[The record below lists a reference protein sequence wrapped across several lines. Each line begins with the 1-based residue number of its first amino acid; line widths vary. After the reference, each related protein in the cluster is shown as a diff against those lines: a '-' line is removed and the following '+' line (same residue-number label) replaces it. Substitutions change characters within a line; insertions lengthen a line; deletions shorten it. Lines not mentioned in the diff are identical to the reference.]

1 MDFDKRCKE
10 VEGRFTEKMN
20 DMRKQLD
27 NRWKQIDK
35 FETGVKAFAEAKAT
49 WRRKYS
55 AKEGEVEAL
64 KVFFHHSCK
73 RDALTPCQTTNIE
86 LSAQLSSI
94 KRPGQTDT
102 MEIRALSTR
111 AATAERR
118 LNNAQNQLLQTEE
131 KMSSLNQKTAAA
143 DSKWEARVKEYESRL
158 KSAEERVKR
167 ERQGGK
173 ERVNELEGQVKLV
186 FFSHISSRR
195 D

>member
-1 MDFDKRCKE
+1 
-10 VEGRFTEKMN
+10 
-20 DMRKQLD
+20 
-27 NRWKQIDK
+27 
-35 FETGVKAFAEAKAT
+35 
-49 WRRKYS
+49 
-55 AKEGEVEAL
+55 
-64 KVFFHHSCK
+64 
-73 RDALTPCQTTNIE
+73 
-86 LSAQLSSI
+86 
-94 KRPGQTDT
+94 

-186 FFSHISSRR
+186 FFSYIESQRLIPWLRALQRQLEIAQKRSQQLTGVIDSNKVGSGSANSSPSSK
-195 D
+195 